1 MLICPSCQGDDLDR
15 GTLTVAPPEVAIRCV
30 TCGHEW
36 IRKPAAPG
44 GSAAAQSGSGTSQ
57 RMSKDDFKAWLED
70 PDSLAPGD
78 IRAFRRDDPAHLEP
92 LQRLAGLRLGP
103 ASLSLLNVLISRHI
117 PRYGATE
124 RESWTLTA
132 LPSTNRKARHQRLF
146 TLSVSNVE
154 VAWSGFDPKADE
166 DTGGVLYVAE
176 SALAKGT
183 ERRLRRTYGQGVA
196 IYGASHNYEA
206 QDEAS
211 VTFESLEQAERLLQ
225 DDQLSRA
232 LRHRTLH
239 LMQSGQV
246 PGMFQRFHN
255 AALAAKVM
263 PGRSS

>member
-15 GTLTVAPPEVAIRCV
+15 GAVAVTPPEVAIRCLA
-30 TCGHEW
+30 CGHEW
-36 IRKPAAPG
+36 VRTPVASG
-44 GSAAAQSGSGTSQ
+44 GSAAAPSGSGTTRTTTQ
-57 RMSKDDFKAWLED
+57 GDFRAWLED
-70 PDSLAPGD
+70 PELLAPGD
-78 IRAFRRDDPAHLEP
+78 IRAFRRDDPAHLGP

-103 ASLSLLNVLISRHI
+103 ASLSLLNVLVRRHI
-117 PRYGATE
+117 PRYRATE

-146 TLSVSNVE
+146 TLNVSNVE
-154 VAWSGFDPKADE
+154 VAWAGFDPKADE

-196 IYGASHNYEA
+196 MYGASHNYEA

-211 VTFESLEQAERLLQ
+211 VTFDSLEQAERLLR
-225 DDQLSRA
+225 DEQLSRA
-232 LRHRTLH
+232 LRRRTLH

-255 AALAAKVM
+255 AALAARVM